1 MRKLRYSLT
10 CAMTLLTAALPVW
23 TGEALS
29 AETYE
34 GKMPK
39 YVFLF
44 IGDGMSFP
52 QATSLGIYRGTV
64 DNKFVGTLKEPTID
78 NIPKAIDPVFTSF
91 PVVGAARTYDAS
103 KFVTDSA
110 SAATAIASG
119 FKTLDGRIGVDVHEK
134 SIPTIAELLKEKKK
148 YKIGIVTS
156 VSLDHATPAGFYAH
170 QASRNN
176 FYEIG
181 LDLIKSD
188 FDYFG
193 GGGFKKPNGKDG
205 NQKHIIDLA
214 KESGYTVSTT
224 KADTL
229 ALKPGVGKAIAIN
242 PVFDNESDRA
252 LPFAID
258 GDPEGLSLAEYTKK
272 GIELLENDT
281 GFFMMVEGGKI
292 DWAAHANDAMTLIR
306 DVMALED
313 AVKVA
318 IDFYNRHPDDTLIIV
333 TGDHETGGL
342 TMGFGGT
349 MYDTFFS
356 LLSNQ
361 KLSYGEYAK
370 RVAKYRENK
379 TPFETVVADLADLY
393 GLAMPGTPAAEK
405 EPRLVLDERDMTMLK
420 AAYEQSM
427 IPLKERTQD
436 WSYRINYSMY
446 EHEPL
451 QIVVTHALNNKAG
464 IGWTSSA
471 HTGLPAAV
479 YAIGAGQDVFNGF
492 FENTDIFHKIKMVT
506 DTK

>member
-1 MRKLRYSLT
+1 MKKLRYH
-10 CAMTLLTAALPVW
+10 LLFTAALLFAGSSLW
-23 TGEALS
+23 TGEAIS
-29 AETYE
+29 GEAYE
-34 GKMPK
+34 GKTPK

-52 QATSLGIYRGTV
+52 QATSLGIYRGTI
-64 DNKFVGTLKEPTID
+64 DRGFVGTLKEPTID
-78 NIPKAIDPVFTSF
+78 NPPQAVDPSFTAF
-91 PVVGAARTYDAS
+91 PVIGAARTYDAS
-103 KFVTDSA
+103 KFITDSA

-134 SIPTIAELLKEKKK
+134 SIPTIAELLKEKHK

-193 GGGFKKPNGKDG
+193 GGGLKRPTGKDG
-205 NQKHIIDLA
+205 NQKNILDLA
-214 KESGYTVSTT
+214 KESGYTVSLT

-292 DWAAHANDAMTLIR
+292 DWAAHANDAMTLIK
-306 DVMALED
+306 DVLALEE
-313 AVKVA
+313 AVNVA
-318 IDFYNRHPDDTLIIV
+318 VDFYKKHPDETLIIV

-356 LLSNQ
+356 LLTHQ

-370 RVAKYRENK
+370 RVAKYRADK

-393 GLAMPGTPAAEK
+393 GLAMPGTPAATK
-405 EPRLVLDERDMTMLK
+405 EPRLVLDERDLAMLK
-420 AAYEQSM
+420 TGYDESM
-427 IPLKERTQD
+427 IPFKDRKKD
-436 WSYRINYSMY
+436 WTYRINYSMY
-446 EHEPL
+446 DHEPL
-451 QIVVTHALNNKAG
+451 QIAVTHALNNKAG

-492 FENTDIFHKIKMVT
+492 FENTDIFHKIKKVT
-506 DTK
+506 KTP